1 VTARQPVFFMPR
13 SCPSAAQRAVLLF
26 LLVVALSA
34 SSPQRSEATEWPD
47 LPNPLSLPA
56 PRDLTVEFV
65 PVFLQSADPVMGTKK
80 FTMGLSGQ
88 GIHETPT
95 EATVGGSF
103 RRQRWGST
111 EWCFYIAKTE
121 VPAALFN
128 AVMRAAGQP
137 AKEFAG
143 DGDLPAV
150 GLTWL
155 EVQNFLD
162 NYNRWLASKAGNI
175 LPNDESGLKAFVRL
189 PTEAEWEFA
198 ARGGSIVSAEVFRQK
213 TPYGD
218 QPLEE
223 YEWFGGPSSSH
234 NELQPAGKLKPNPLG
249 LFDMLGNAS
258 EMTGTSFQIKAGQG
272 PTGGWVKRGGN
283 FRTRGDELRSSIRG
297 EFNQYDVAGDGK
309 GVSDLGFRLV
319 VAASIFSD
327 ITRLQELQNFLEK
340 EQPDQAPTPSTETP
354 KPQTAAP
361 PSTSTET
368 TVAQAT
374 AQVESWLHAFAG
386 YLASYWTAPSS
397 PDPRDTSRAAPSP
410 TPEGTETGSAT
421 ASANPFGLNLESSA
435 QPPQPSDLDPLKT
448 LRQAADAGD
457 VEAQRNL
464 GLMYVEGRGAQRND
478 GEALR
483 LFRLAGEQ
491 GDAQAQHHVGW
502 MLKKGSGASK
512 DHDEAVRWFRRAA
525 EKGFAA
531 AQICLALAYEQ
542 GRGVR
547 KDDAQAVRWLRQ
559 AAKQGDAAA
568 RWFRK
573 AAEEGDAA
581 AQFCLGKMLVQG
593 WCGSRNGEEGL
604 AWLRRAAEKGNAGA
618 QQYLGYM
625 FSEGQVVQR
634 DDTEAVR
641 WFQLAA
647 EQGDTN
653 AQLSLGIMY
662 EGGRGV
668 ERNEAEAAQWLR
680 RAAQAG
686 STIADLYLRKMA
698 EKEPLP
704 SAVTD
709 RDCANLR
716 DFIANEEKS
725 GRARWQ
731 QYRTLVAKL
740 DALPSNSPQRAPLVG
755 QIAASLISVLGHDL
769 RVYKEMARYIS
780 CVKSEMQP
788 RIPVIIAET
797 ESFISFLNGHQTLN
811 GLYFDPNSS
820 GWDSSSYPEFF
831 TAIDLLAGQTG
842 GVVQREQRQNKNKP
856 LQGPFYR
863 PSQKFPRDVR
873 GIKVV
878 GYFVTRIL
886 STGQTY
892 LQADE
897 KAGEPDKMRFFFPQ
911 NATLPYADQ
920 RLVFTESNP
929 LTVIRR
935 TSFTGNFDVLLPE

>member
-1 VTARQPVFFMPR
+1 MTAGQPVFTTPR
-13 SCPSAAQRAVLLF
+13 SRPSAAQRAALLF
-26 LLVVALSA
+26 LLLVAISA
-34 SSPQRSEATEWPD
+34 SFPQRSEATEWPD
-47 LPNPLSLPA
+47 PPNPLLLPA

-80 FTMGLSGQ
+80 FTMGMSGQ

-95 EATVGGSF
+95 ETTVGGSF
-103 RRQRWGST
+103 RRQRWRST
-111 EWCFYIAKTE
+111 EWFFYIAKTE
-121 VPAALFN
+121 VTAALFN

-162 NYNRWLASKAGNI
+162 NYNRWLASKAGDI

-198 ARGGSIVSAEVFRQK
+198 ARGGSIVSAEVFQQK

-218 QPLEE
+218 QPLER

-249 LFDMLGNAS
+249 LFDILGNAS
-258 EMTGTSFQIKAGQG
+258 EMTGTPFQIKAGQG

-283 FRTRGDELRSSIRG
+283 FRTRGDELRSSMRG
-297 EFNQYDVAGDGK
+297 EFNQYDVAGDRK

-319 VAASIFSD
+319 VASSIFSD
-327 ITRLQELQNFLEK
+327 ITRLQELQSVLEK
-340 EQPDQAPTPSTETP
+340 EQPSQAPTQSTESP
-354 KPQTAAP
+354 EPQPASSP
-361 PSTSTET
+361 GLSTDTI
-368 TVAQAT
+368 VAQAT
-374 AQVESWLHAFAG
+374 AQVESWLQTFTA
-386 YLASYWTAPSS
+386 YLASYLTAPSS
-397 PDPRDTSRAAPSP
+397 PDPLVTSRAAPSP
-410 TPEGTETGSAT
+410 TPEGTQTGSAIAT
-421 ASANPFGLNLESSA
+421 ANPFGLNIGSWA
-435 QPPQPSDLDPLKT
+435 QPTQQTDLDPVVL
-448 LRQAADAGD
+448 LRQAAESGDA
-457 VEAQRNL
+457 EAQRNL
-464 GLMYVEGRGAQRND
+464 GLMYAEGRGVQRND

-491 GDAQAQHHVGW
+491 GDAEAQHHVGW
-502 MLKKGSGASK
+502 MLEKGSGAPK
-512 DHDEAVRWFRRAA
+512 DHAEAVRWFRRAA
-525 EKGFAA
+525 DRNFAA
-531 AQICLALAYEQ
+531 AQISLVIAYEQ
-542 GRGVR
+542 GRGAAQ
-547 KDDAQAVRWLRQ
+547 DNAQAVRWLRQ

-573 AAEEGDAA
+573 TADAGDAV

-604 AWLRRAAEKGNAGA
+604 AWLRRAAEQGNAGA

-641 WFQLAA
+641 WFRLAA

-686 STIADLYLRKMA
+686 STTADLYLRKMA

-716 DFIANEEKS
+716 NFIANEEKS

-731 QYRTLVAKL
+731 QYRTLVTRL
-740 DALPSNSPQRAPLVG
+740 DSLPSNSPQRAPLVG

-780 CVKSEMQP
+780 CVKPEMQP
-788 RIPVIIAET
+788 RIPGLIAET
-797 ESFISFLNGHQTLN
+797 ESFIGFLGGRQALN

-820 GWDSSSYPEFF
+820 GWDSSYYSEYF
-831 TAIDLLAGQTG
+831 TATDLLAGQSG
-842 GVVQREQRQNKNKP
+842 GVVQREQIRKQNKP
-856 LQGPFYR
+856 HQGPFYR
-863 PSQKFPRDVR
+863 PSDKFPKNVK
-873 GIKVV
+873 GIKII
-878 GYFVTRIL
+878 GNFVTRVL

-897 KAGEPDKMRFFFPQ
+897 ESGERDKLRFFFPQ
-911 NATLPYADQ
+911 NGNLPYADQ